1 MRNHDVFIKTATK
14 PTSAI
19 NCGSSRRDT
28 GLIFKKIPLRLAS
41 GKIVHFWEFK
51 LD

>member
-1 MRNHDVFIKTATK
+1 MQNNDV
-14 PTSAI
+14 SI
-19 NCGSSRRDT
+19 NRAAKSSQRRDT

-41 GKIVHFWEFK
+41 GKTVYYWEFK

>member
-1 MRNHDVFIKTATK
+1 MRNNDVFIKTATK
-14 PTSAI
+14 
-19 NCGSSRRDT
+19 SSQRRDT

-41 GKIVHFWEFK
+41 GKTVYFWEFK